1 MGKTKQEWLDE
12 FQIKHSREP
21 TDAELLSAA
30 ENLEFS
36 FFDKTKSTEE
46 TEPKGNEIQQFN
58 ANSIKNKMNF
68 GKSGKRLVGFGIAGV
83 VLLILVIGALVWH
96 SGSAYRT
103 EMQVANSYFK
113 NGNYPDATK
122 AYKKAHEMKP
132 KESKALTMSSYSDEL
147 GKVWW
152 QINNDDFSFD
162 GQYSDS
168 ELRNTYEGLKSKRKE
183 IKDKIVI
190 KAYDEAI
197 HRINDQAGYE

>member
-1 MGKTKQEWLDE
+1 MKKTKQEWLDE
-12 FQIKHSREP
+12 FQAKHSREP
-21 TDAELLSAA
+21 TDAEVLSAA
-30 ENLEFS
+30 ESLEFS
-36 FFDKTKSTEE
+36 FTDKKKSTEDIE
-46 TEPKGNEIQQFN
+46 SKINTIQHLNVHNLKNE
-58 ANSIKNKMNF
+58 MDF
-68 GKSGKRLVGFGIAGV
+68 GKSNRKFFVFGFAGLIVLV
-83 VLLILVIGALVWH
+83 LVISALIWH

-113 NGNYPDATK
+113 DGKYPDATK
-122 AYKKAHEMKP
+122 AFKKAHELKP

-168 ELRNTYEGLKSKRKE
+168 ELRNTYERLKFKRKE